1 MWQVIINF
9 LKGVFGTFST
19 TEGGHSAR
27 KWSAFAAFLTSAYLA
42 IKNTDPS
49 NVTSIVTIYLVFAL
63 LCMGLVTVQDI
74 IKFKGGNDN
83 TNQ

>member
-1 MWQVIINF
+1 MW
-9 LKGVFGTFST
+9 KGITDFIKGMLATFSAT

-42 IKNTDPS
+42 IKHTDVS
-49 NVTSIVTIYLVFAL
+49 NVATIVTIYLVFAL

-74 IKFKGGNDN
+74 IKFKGGKDGI
-83 TNQ
+83 